1 MVAFLRLVVAC
12 AVLFPSLAR
21 AQLEGEVKDLN
32 QIGFQQFK
40 QTSRIFVRTT
50 EPVKY
55 TIDSSRPNLV
65 VLTLENTRVPIINNT
80 RFLDTHFFD
89 SPIVFIQPKVIEG
102 PSPSVRIEIRLRQ
115 KVPFAQK
122 QNDTVLALDFQRH

>member
-1 MVAFLRLVVAC
+1 MKHLLVAGSLLW
-12 AVLFPSLAR
+12 PSLTY
-21 AQLEGEVKDLN
+21 AQDLAAEVKDLN
-32 QIGFQQFK
+32 WVGFQQFK
-40 QTSRIFVRTT
+40 QASRVFVRTT

-55 TIDSSRPNLV
+55 TIDTSRPNLV
-65 VLTLENTRVPIINNT
+65 VLNLENTRIPIANNA

-115 KVPFAQK
+115 KVPFVEK
-122 QNDTVLALDFQRH
+122 QNDTVLALDFQRQ